1 MSATPSNSTQTSDL
15 KALLDA
21 LADNNAKLKLDI
33 TLTTDDGSTAS
44 IQFDGLLSTFLNN
57 MPATLTIDNSF
68 EDLIAPYYT
77 TTVSV
82 VPTEESDEA
91 AKSLP
96 TTVSWESNQDTA
108 ADNPRS
114 AILEHS
120 QVSGYWVEIAADGA
134 FDGAVR
140 IFTTDTAFDVDGSAG
155 AFAVRASAKGGEFS
169 DASAEWT
176 SETAEPRRIVSNG
189 NGVADVFFATAAEGD
204 VWTAKYFAQ
213 NAITGETA
221 DIAGKNRIRDTF
233 TGSESDANIL
243 YLTDA
248 VNGDALFMDDVYS
261 EFGDA
266 ARLSLIRE
274 VRSGAGDDVVDM
286 TGEHYSA
293 KLAGM
298 TVRGGSGDDVL
309 WGADGGNRLFGDDGA
324 DKITGGSGDDAI
336 AGGDGNDTLNGG
348 GGNDVFT
355 FGNDW
360 GADVV
365 TQLAGGSVTLWF
377 ADAESMIRVAELAG
391 NTLFTNATGSSIVM
405 VQGLGLADITVK
417 YGDDG
422 SDEFAALSSAGAF
435 LGSTAD
441 SVFETQEMRS
451 QGILASL

>member
-1 MSATPSNSTQTSDL
+1 MVQ
-15 KALLDA
+15 
-21 LADNNAKLKLDI
+21 DI
-33 TLTTDDGSTAS
+33 
-44 IQFDGLLSTFLNN
+44 FLW
-57 MPATLTIDNSF
+57 
-68 EDLIAPYYT
+68 Y
-77 TTVSV
+77 V
-82 VPTEESDEA
+82 TE
-91 AKSLP
+91 
-96 TTVSWESNQDTA
+96 
-108 ADNPRS
+108 
-114 AILEHS
+114 IG
-120 QVSGYWVEIAADGA
+120 GY
-134 FDGAVR
+134 
-140 IFTTDTAFDVDGSAG
+140 S
-155 AFAVRASAKGGEFS
+155 K
-169 DASAEWT
+169 
-176 SETAEPRRIVSNG
+176 
-189 NGVADVFFATAAEGD
+189 
-204 VWTAKYFAQ
+204 
-213 NAITGETA
+213 
-221 DIAGKNRIRDTF
+221 
-233 TGSESDANIL
+233 SDANIL

-248 VNGDALFMDDVYS
+248 SNGDALFMDDVYS

-293 KLAGM
+293 NLAGM

-324 DKITGGSGDDAI
+324 DKITGGSGDDVI
-336 AGGDGNDTLNGG
+336 AGGSGNDTLNGG

-377 ADAESMIRVAELAG
+377 ADAESMIRVVELAG

-405 VQGLGLADITVK
+405 VQGITLADLTVK

-422 SDEFAALSSAGAF
+422 SDEFAALSASGAF